1 MRVMATDFPEISQPN
16 ARAFLTA
23 YATMGV
29 VSRAAKAAGVTAR
42 SHYNWLN
49 EEGER
54 GDRYREAFAEAKR
67 QACDV
72 LEAEARRRA
81 CDGVER
87 MKFFKGDPIMV
98 AGRNENGTAMLD
110 EFGEPIMVPYTE
122 HEYSDTLM
130 MFMLKGV
137 LPEKYRERRSVETSG
152 PGGKPIEFRAADL
165 TDDELAAVVK
175 GGNGE
180 AVTE

>member
-1 MRVMATDFPEISQPN
+1 METDFPEISQPN

-29 VSRAAKAAGVTAR
+29 VTRAAKAAGVTAR

-54 GDRYREAFAEAKR
+54 GDRYRAAFEEAKR

-72 LEAEARRRA
+72 LEQEARRRA

-87 MKFFKGDPIMV
+87 MRFYKGDPIMV
-98 AGRNENGTAMLD
+98 AGPDGKL
-110 EFGEPIMVPYTE
+110 VPYTE

-130 MFMLKGV
+130 IFMLKGV

-152 PGGKPIEFRAADL
+152 PGGGPIAFKAEDL
-165 TDDELAAVVK
+165 TDDQLAAIA
-175 GGNGE
+175 GGQNGE